1 MRKAS
6 ILTRSNKIIIAYTA
20 SALLLVVS
28 IGMGISFGS
37 LGIPIPSIL
46 RIFVHEVFG
55 IQAGTID
62 AIDRNIMMNI
72 RLPRVILAAL
82 VGAALALSGAAF
94 QGLLKNPLADPYTLG
109 VSQGASVGAVATLFF
124 SLQFP
129 LLGSFTLPFLS
140 MTTALVTLCLVLFF
154 ARLVHRGMSISS
166 LILTGVIFS
175 SF

>member
-55 IQAGTID
+55 IEAGTID
-62 AIDRNIMMNI
+62 TIDRNIMMNI
-72 RLPRVILAAL
+72 RSPRVILAAL
-82 VGAALALSGAAF
+82 VGRLWRYL
-94 QGLLKNPLADPYTLG
+94 
-109 VSQGASVGAVATLFF
+109 VR
-124 SLQFP
+124 
-129 LLGSFTLPFLS
+129 PFK
-140 MTTALVTLCLVLFF
+140 VY
-154 ARLVHRGMSISS
+154 
-166 LILTGVIFS
+166 
-175 SF
+175 

>member
-1 MRKAS
+1 
-6 ILTRSNKIIIAYTA
+6 
-20 SALLLVVS
+20 
-28 IGMGISFGS
+28 MGISFGS

-109 VSQGASVGAVATLFF
+109 VSQGASVG
-124 SLQFP
+124 P
-129 LLGSFTLPFLS
+129 
-140 MTTALVTLCLVLFF
+140 
-154 ARLVHRGMSISS
+154 
-166 LILTGVIFS
+166 
-175 SF
+175 